1 MFRPG
6 GSAARSHG
14 HRAQE
19 PVGTPPPGGSTVGT
33 TPDGRLLVQ
42 AADASGGGAGEPSVV
57 VGVPACFPLMAPL
70 EGAASRTARHRDDE
84 AELQLALRLLP
95 RVFEELQRDIDAG
108 LCTGAQVRRRS
119 LAEPPV
125 APRVTPP
132 PPPPPPLWP
141 CARARPVQNPTSCV
155 CAAGL
160 VCDCWTAAAQP
171 VGRQRSREGATLTT
185 ARLSPGRPRRDVPP
199 QVPMTKHILCNWMS
213 TTKPVAVVAIAQLWE
228 RRLLGL
234 SEPVARCAGV
244 WDLRTAPYFGRVDQ
258 SSCAGTSPSL
268 GATARRRS

>member
-1 MFRPG
+1 MREWLSSIPPQSEIDSMFRPG

-108 LCTGAQVRRRS
+108 LCTGAQV
-119 LAEPPV
+119 
-125 APRVTPP
+125 
-132 PPPPPPLWP
+132 
-141 CARARPVQNPTSCV
+141 SCV
-155 CAAGL
+155 IAGQRQL
-160 VCDCWTAAAQP
+160 NLW
-171 VGRQRSREGATLTT
+171 VGNVREKV
-185 ARLSPGRPRRDVPP
+185 RR
-199 QVPMTKHILCNWMS
+199 
-213 TTKPVAVVAIAQLWE
+213 
-228 RRLLGL
+228 
-234 SEPVARCAGV
+234 
-244 WDLRTAPYFGRVDQ
+244 
-258 SSCAGTSPSL
+258 
-268 GATARRRS
+268 